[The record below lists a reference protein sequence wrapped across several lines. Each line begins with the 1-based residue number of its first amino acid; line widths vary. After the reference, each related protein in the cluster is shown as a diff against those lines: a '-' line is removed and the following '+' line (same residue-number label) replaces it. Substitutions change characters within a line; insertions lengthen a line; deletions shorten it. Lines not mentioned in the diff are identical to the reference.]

1 MLPSDD
7 RTYPRDWEKFKS
19 TLTWQKPCYMMVRG
33 KGHKYNNVQELI
45 NETGKYKPFI
55 DWHFDSEVMD
65 MNVKLTNDRENL
77 LIERIE
83 WCPDPD
89 KTGSNRPK
97 FELGAPK
104 RDLMLHLG
112 RLWWSKEGIYE
123 NFHHKENFIQ
133 GTVPSGF
140 YFDDIKDGPERKK
153 FFEWAGIEDTK
164 ENIFQDLGDGVMR
177 VLNPTYI
184 SFVND
189 HEIDPWEI
197 ESDAIR
203 WGAQF
208 PIGDKWVTTWRMKK
222 EQQGTGHYDP
232 QYKEFDYVKHGTD
245 RRVHK
250 LFPNKN
256 FPVSGEWFPGV
267 YALVLKEN

>member
-1 MLPSDD
+1 
-7 RTYPRDWEKFKS
+7 
-19 TLTWQKPCYMMVRG
+19 
-33 KGHKYNNVQELI
+33 
-45 NETGKYKPFI
+45 
-55 DWHFDSEVMD
+55 

-83 WCPDPD
+83 WCPDPE

-97 FELGAPK
+97 YELGAPLH
-104 RDLMLHLG
+104 DIMLHLG

-123 NFHHKENFIQ
+123 KL
-133 GTVPSGF
+133 PSQRKLHTRNTPNTLS
-140 YFDDIKDGPERKK
+140 YDDIKDGPERKK

-164 ENIFQDLGDGVMR
+164 ENIFQDLGNGVMR

-197 ESDAIR
+197 ETDKITL
-203 WGAQF
+203 GTQF

-222 EQQGTGHYDP
+222 EQQGTGHYNPDKE
-232 QYKEFDYVKHGTD
+232 YKEFD
-245 RRVHK
+245 
-250 LFPNKN
+250 
-256 FPVSGEWFPGV
+256 
-267 YALVLKEN
+267 